1 MQNPSIGVPCSTLTD
16 FERQEMLDLGNKV
29 YYVPNIPARNLPNVD
44 DRACNF
50 GFDDTHG
57 RYRIIPGDHI
67 AYRYEIV
74 GLLRQETNGVVVKA
88 LDHRDNK
95 EQVCFPVVYKR
106 ISMALPSLR
115 P

>member
-1 MQNPSIGVPCSTLTD
+1 MCHHCVPLTD
-16 FERQEMLDLGNKV
+16 FECQEMLDLKDKV

-44 DRACNF
+44 DPACNF
-50 GFDDTHG
+50 GFDDTRG

-95 EQVCFPVVYKR
+95 EQVCFPFVDKR
-106 ISMALPSLR
+106 ISMTLPYLS